1 MHQQQQNDPNDPF
14 EWKRN
19 FNIAYNILLIHQRAV
34 VVPLRMAWGPQALG
48 VPCALALVLMVVW
61 ATFSRD
67 PLMWGW
73 IALWLTCFVSRRAET
88 LWLWATGA
96 RLHGGYDGHP
106 FVAIRLG
113 RTENAAK
120 LVVEPL
126 LVGGIGRRGVLVVRP
141 LPFFALRAAL
151 FPAGGLRSLPFVELV
166 KQTIWKRR
174 SQATLDARLEQEA
187 SMREFRSKYGDF

>member
-1 MHQQQQNDPNDPF
+1 MQQQNDPNDPF

-19 FNIAYNILLIHQRAV
+19 FNVAYNILLIHQRAV

-61 ATFSRD
+61 AAFSRD
-67 PLMWGW
+67 PLLWGW

-126 LVGGIGRRGVLVVRP
+126 LVGGLGGAAYWWYGRFHFSPYG
-141 LPFFALRAAL
+141 LPYFLL
-151 FPAGGLRSLPFVELV
+151 AGCASLPFVELV